1 MNLSFTRGFTNRTTT
16 SGRPFAGE
24 IQDSVSVLSAV
35 PCRGTVVRRAVRL
48 IRRPASWAAR
58 AIEWEWM
65 PLLPQHAPGIGR
77 VLSLPPGTA
86 TVPSSPLITSAES
99 LINASAGS
107 RRSPMAMAM
116 AGRARSLVT
125 EHAEASPSF
134 CLELWLVRLAGME

>member
-1 MNLSFTRGFTNRTTT
+1 MGGHSRARYRTLSLSFRPCRVVARS
-16 SGRPFAGE
+16 SGARSG
-24 IQDSVSVLSAV
+24 LSA
-35 PCRGTVVRRAVRL
+35 GRRHGR
-48 IRRPASWAAR
+48 R